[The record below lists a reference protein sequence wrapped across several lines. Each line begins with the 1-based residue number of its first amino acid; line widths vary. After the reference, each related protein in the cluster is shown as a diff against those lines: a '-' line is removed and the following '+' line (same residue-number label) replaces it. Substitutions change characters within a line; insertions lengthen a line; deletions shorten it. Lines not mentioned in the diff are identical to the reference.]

1 MNWSDRALFGNVNMR
16 GYHIL
21 ANFCLCTCKSL
32 IGGEADVYTFSLF
45 KAVIKAVFLK
55 LILITRNKIFALII
69 EYFYKP

>member
-1 MNWSDRALFGNVNMR
+1 MR

-45 KAVIKAVFLK
+45 KAVIKAVFK
-55 LILITRNKIFALII
+55 KIDFDN
-69 EYFYKP
+69 YKQDICFDY

>member
-1 MNWSDRALFGNVNMR
+1 MNWSDRALFGNVYMR

-21 ANFCLCTCKSL
+21 ANFCKSL

-55 LILITRNKIFALII
+55 LILITTNKIFALII
-69 EYFYKP
+69 EHFYKP